1 MSDNK
6 DIRLQVRLTKEQYE
20 TVLKKAEEE
29 NRTVSNL
36 IRTALIAY
44 LNKQSKL
51 GHSIRNYA
59 DNHN

>member
-6 DIRLQVRLTKEQYE
+6 DIRLQVRLTREQYE
-20 TVLKKAEEE
+20 AVMKKAEEE

-44 LNKQSKL
+44 LN
-51 GHSIRNYA
+51 NE
-59 DNHN
+59 